1 MRTNIHQYNFII
13 KALIMQNT
21 FARHIA
27 IIAHIFRNAYND
39 NATNNVFGHNQNWLA
54 LFWCGDWL
62 GRMIYYDLA
71 DHASRVVEL
80 VG

>member
-27 IIAHIFRNAYND
+27 IIAHIFRNAYMIMPQ
-39 NATNNVFGHNQNWLA
+39 TMFLGIIKIGSLF
-54 LFWCGDWL
+54 FWCGDWL
-62 GRMIYYDLA
+62 GRRIDYDLA
-71 DHASRVVEL
+71 DHASRVVEF